1 MVRAGVLAAAVLAC
15 ASFGLAA
22 AISIPNSSFEAAT
35 GFGGTYGGE
44 PSSWNHGE
52 TLGNAGAGTYLQVVN
67 NSAFSGKDLNNYLYI
82 NADGGPGDGAGT
94 TTNFIWTDSLG
105 TYAADTVYT
114 LTVALATAANYTSNR
129 SVILSLQADGTTVQ
143 STTKL
148 FTDLSDTQFQDFSVV
163 LDSQV
168 MPSVIGKNISV
179 LITDS
184 VTDERLGKSL
194 AVDDVRL
201 DASPVPEPS
210 GLGLLGAFGLLAL
223 RRSR

>member
-1 MVRAGVLAAAVLAC
+1 MVRTGVLAAAVLAC
-15 ASFGLAA
+15 VSFGFAA
-22 AISIPNSSFEAAT
+22 AISIPNSSFEAGT
-35 GFGGTYGGE
+35 GFDPGQ

-52 TLGNAGAGTYLQVVN
+52 TLGNAGAGGFLQVLS
-67 NSAFSGKDLNNYLYI
+67 NSAFIGKDLNNYLLI
-82 NADGGPGDGAGT
+82 NADGGPVDGAGT
-94 TTNFIWTDSLG
+94 TTRFIWTDSLG
-105 TYAADTVYT
+105 TYAADTAYT
-114 LTVALATAANYTSNR
+114 LTVSLATTANFSTNR
-129 SVILSLQADGTTVQ
+129 SAILSLQADGTTVQ

-179 LITDS
+179 MITQS
-184 VTDERLGKSL
+184 VTDETFGKSL

-210 GLGLLGAFGLLAL
+210 GLGLLGAFGLLVL